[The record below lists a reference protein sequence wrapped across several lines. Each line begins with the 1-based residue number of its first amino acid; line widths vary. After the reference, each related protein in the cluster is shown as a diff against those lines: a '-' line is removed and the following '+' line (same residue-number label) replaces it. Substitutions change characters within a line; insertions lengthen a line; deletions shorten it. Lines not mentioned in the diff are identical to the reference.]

1 LIVLLHLCIF
11 LIRFWGELAIKT
23 GDQGTF
29 MLEKQ
34 RQHLI
39 LDILDERQF
48 ASVRYL
54 SPKLGASEATI
65 RRDITKMAARGE
77 LKKIRGGAEAITGKR
92 GQAQRHHIKGSV
104 FLADKERHVSNKR
117 LIAEKAVGLCE
128 EGEAIIING
137 GSSTYMMGEF
147 LAGRHL
153 NILTNS
159 FVLAHYLSEN
169 SNNQITVP
177 GGEIY
182 REQEIILSAFENDTI
197 QHYRGSKMF
206 MSTPGISDAGV
217 TESDPL
223 LIRAEQKLRKQ
234 ADKLIVLADSS
245 KLGERSNLVFCPLSD
260 VDVLITDSNADAEI
274 VDQFEAQGVE
284 IVIVEA
290 VAEEQGAVEEAAP

>member
-1 LIVLLHLCIF
+1 
-11 LIRFWGELAIKT
+11 
-23 GDQGTF
+23 
-29 MLEKQ
+29 
-34 RQHLI
+34 
-39 LDILDERQF
+39 
-48 ASVRYL
+48 
-54 SPKLGASEATI
+54 
-65 RRDITKMAARGE
+65 MAARGE
-77 LKKIRGGAEAITGKR
+77 LKKIRGGAEANTGKR

-104 FLADKERHVSNKR
+104 FLADKEKHVSNKR

-137 GSSTYMMGEF
+137 GSSTFMMGEF
-147 LAGRHL
+147 LTDRHL

-159 FVLAHYLSEN
+159 FVLAQYLSVN

-245 KLGERSNLVFCPLSD
+245 KLGERSNLIFCPLSD

-274 VDQFEAQGVE
+274 VSQFEAQGVE
-284 IVIVEA
+284 VVIVEA
-290 VAEEQGAVEEAAP
+290 VAKEQGTVE